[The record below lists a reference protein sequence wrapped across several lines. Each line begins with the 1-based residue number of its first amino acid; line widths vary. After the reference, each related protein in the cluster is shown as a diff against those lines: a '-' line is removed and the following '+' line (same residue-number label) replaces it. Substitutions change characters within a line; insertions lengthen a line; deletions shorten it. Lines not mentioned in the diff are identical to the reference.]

1 MADGKQK
8 KRGRYK
14 EYLRYSNPY
23 KFPAARRKGN
33 VKRYLKNTTVSPTIS
48 RENYGHDLDF
58 EFEREED
65 VFIPCDQ
72 PSRDLCINDSS
83 CEADMTSASLPSDN
97 DKELEDID
105 CSTSDNELSESLSMN
120 MFSRFIK
127 DDDDNS
133 SEVFSDN
140 ENIVS
145 DSEPCLEDCGTDD
158 NDDLYSGAPITT
170 TSSVVLILSF
180 VFKHNLTR
188 EAFRDL
194 LTIIEAHCLKPNN
207 CKTNVKKVFDF
218 VSQTKGSIVKHFFC
232 SYCKAYCGQGSL
244 DRHGNAEIK
253 GICHICGKNLA
264 NTNGFYIEVPIVKQ
278 LQTFFSGKCIQFF
291 VK

>member
-48 RENYGHDLDF
+48 PENYGHDLDF

-140 ENIVS
+140 ESIDS
-145 DSEPCLEDCGTDD
+145 DSEPCLEDCGMDD
-158 NDDLYSGAPITT
+158 NDNLYSGAPITT

-188 EAFRDL
+188 EAF
-194 LTIIEAHCLKPNN
+194 
-207 CKTNVKKVFDF
+207 
-218 VSQTKGSIVKHFFC
+218 S
-232 SYCKAYCGQGSL
+232 
-244 DRHGNAEIK
+244 
-253 GICHICGKNLA
+253 
-264 NTNGFYIEVPIVKQ
+264 
-278 LQTFFSGKCIQFF
+278 
-291 VK
+291 